1 LEEPILGTRG
11 AFFTLDGDRP
21 LAPTGCVRSSDPLGV
36 PFGAE
41 HGTVTKRYR
50 LGAFTLGAAVMA
62 LTGP

>member
-1 LEEPILGTRG
+1 
-11 AFFTLDGDRP
+11 
-21 LAPTGCVRSSDPLGV
+21 VRSSDALGV